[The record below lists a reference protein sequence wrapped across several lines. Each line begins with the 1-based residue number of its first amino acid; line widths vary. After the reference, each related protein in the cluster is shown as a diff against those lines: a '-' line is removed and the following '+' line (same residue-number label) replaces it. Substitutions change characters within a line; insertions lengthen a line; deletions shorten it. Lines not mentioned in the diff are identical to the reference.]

1 MQIDI
6 FFASI
11 LRKSDHI
18 CVPRTNICVWWVD
31 GSTMADEEL
40 TDTDPPL
47 ETDGPDDF
55 PDAEELPDEPVAVD
69 ELDLF
74 EEDPKQFDDINAFAS
89 AEWEA
94 STTARERV
102 RAVIKR
108 TATPT
113 TASDIADIASVSETT
128 ARNTLNEL
136 AKEGIVRVEE
146 ATNGK
151 VYQRDPNWH
160 LMQRVQRLS
169 QSDQLVSHIQDL
181 QAELND
187 YQEKYGTDS
196 PEELVVSDGILS
208 DDELADVSAWRTA
221 KRDLS
226 FLRAAYRFREAKQ
239 TTTGGFQMSPGNDE
253 THATPY

>member
-1 MQIDI
+1 M
-6 FFASI
+6 
-11 LRKSDHI
+11 
-18 CVPRTNICVWWVD
+18 CVRLV
-31 GSTMADEEL
+31 GGGTMADEEQ
-40 TDTDPPL
+40 TDTDPPP
-47 ETDGPDDF
+47 EADGPDDF

-69 ELDLF
+69 ELNLF
-74 EEDPKQFDDINAFAS
+74 EEDPEQFDDINAFAS

-113 TASDIADIASVSETT
+113 TASGIADVASVAETT
-128 ARNTLNEL
+128 ARNTLNDL
-136 AKEGIVRVEE
+136 AEEGIVRVEE
-146 ATNGK
+146 ATNGN
-151 VYQRDPNWH
+151 VYQRDPDWH

-169 QSDQLVSHIQDL
+169 QSDQLVNHIQDL

-196 PEELVVSDGILS
+196 PEELVVSDGVLS

-221 KRDLS
+221 KRNLS

-253 THATPY
+253 TQATPY